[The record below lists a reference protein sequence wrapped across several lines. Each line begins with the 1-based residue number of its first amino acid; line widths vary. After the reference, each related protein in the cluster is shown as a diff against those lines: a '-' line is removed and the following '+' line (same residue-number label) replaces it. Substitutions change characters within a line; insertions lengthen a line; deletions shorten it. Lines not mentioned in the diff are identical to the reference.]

1 MMDLEKLLNWSEN
14 ACVEF
19 KAAQGGIPS
28 SIWDTYS
35 SFGNTFGGTIIL
47 GVGEDKK
54 SKKLSILGVQD
65 SSKMLKD
72 FWNIV
77 NNSNKVS
84 KNILLERNVYVQKY
98 DGKDLIVIEV
108 PRANRTSKPIYVG
121 TNMFKGTYR
130 RNYEGDYLCDEYEI
144 KAMLRD
150 SSETSSDS
158 VILDNIG
165 LDSLNLESVK
175 SYRSRFSI
183 IRSNHVWNSL
193 SDDAFL
199 IKIGAARISQYDGK
213 VHPTLAGLIFFG
225 DFIAI
230 TDELPYFF
238 LDYREKTSLDT
249 RWADRVCSSDGD
261 WSGNVY
267 DFYFRV
273 VDRITSSVK
282 RPFVLDDSLIR
293 QDDTNI
299 HRALREALANSLIH
313 ADYYGRRGIVIE
325 KEYERVTFSNP
336 GIFRISLDDAIAGG
350 VSDARNPRI
359 FNMFS
364 LINVGERS
372 GTGLCDIYSYF
383 KQSGL
388 SEPIIKE
395 SIEPD
400 RISLTL
406 NINGDDAYAVKD
418 SMSDSFYIVDEAS
431 SLKDMVYKCIYDN
444 NYINTKEIANC
455 LNVSTRTIQRVIKK
469 LEDDGLIKNV
479 GNRKSIKW
487 IILKQNR

>member
-1 MMDLEKLLNWSEN
+1 MIDLEKVLIDGSNPD
-14 ACVEF
+14 VEF

-28 SIWDTYS
+28 SLWDTYS

-54 SKKLSILGVQD
+54 SNKLSILGVKNSD
-65 SSKMLKD
+65 KMLKD

-77 NNSNKVS
+77 NNSSKVS

-98 DGKDLIVIEV
+98 EDKDLIIIEV

-121 TNMFKGTYR
+121 ADMFKGTYR

-144 KAMLRD
+144 RAMLRD
-150 SSETSSDS
+150 SSEISSDS
-158 VILDNIG
+158 VILDNVS
-165 LDSLNLESVK
+165 LDSLNLESIK

-225 DFIAI
+225 DFIEI
-230 TDELPYFF
+230 TNELPYFF

-249 RWADRVCSSDGD
+249 RWPDRVCSSDDD

-282 RPFVLDDSLIR
+282 RPFVLNDSLIR

-299 HRALREALANSLIH
+299 HKALREALANSLIH
-313 ADYYGRRGIVIE
+313 ADYYGRRGIVID
-325 KEYERVTFSNP
+325 KEYEKVTFSNS

-388 SEPIIKE
+388 NEPIIKE

-400 RISLTL
+400 RITLTL
-406 NINGDDAYAVKD
+406 KINGDDAYGVKD
-418 SMSDSFYIVDEAS
+418 SMGADFYVADKLS
-431 SLKDMVYKCIYDN
+431 SLEDRVYKCILDN
-444 NYINTKEIANC
+444 NHISTKDIADC
-455 LNVSTRTIQRVIKK
+455 LSVSTRTIQRAIKK
-469 LEDDGLIKNV
+469 LENGGLIRNV

-487 IILKQNR
+487 IKLK